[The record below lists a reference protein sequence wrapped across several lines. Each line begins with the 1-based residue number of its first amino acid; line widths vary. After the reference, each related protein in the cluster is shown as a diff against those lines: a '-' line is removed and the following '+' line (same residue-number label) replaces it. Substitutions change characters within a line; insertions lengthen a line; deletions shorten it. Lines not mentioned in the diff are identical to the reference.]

1 MSETRTCQHCGTE
14 MQRPPR
20 MPRTLWAKRKWCDLI
35 CMNAARAPKE
45 MVCERCGAPFR
56 PAFTRSRGHKFC
68 SIQCANMGRPI
79 RGPYRKAKDGQK
91 SRTVHRIV
99 MEQMIGRPLLTSEIV
114 HHEDGN
120 KQNNSPSNLSITTNA
135 AHSREHMRG
144 NQHARRSR
152 P

>member
-1 MSETRTCQHCGTE
+1 MSEIRTCNHCGAT

-20 MPRTLWAKRKWCDLI
+20 MPRSLWMKRKWCDRI
-35 CMNAARAPKE
+35 CMNAARAPK
-45 MVCERCGAPFR
+45 VKDCERCGASFQ
-56 PAFTRSRGHKFC
+56 PAFTRQRGYRFC
-68 SIQCANMGRPI
+68 SIQCANTGKPI
-79 RGPYRKAKDGQK
+79 SGPYRKAKDGAK

-99 MEQMIGRPLLTSEIV
+99 MEQVIGRALLPSEII

-120 KQNNSPSNLSITTNA
+120 KLNNSPSNLSITTNA
-135 AHSREHMRG
+135 AHSREHMSG